1 MVICRLLWLVAAISI
16 VWTSQIAAQQ
26 FDSSV
31 VRTVAPGVVHRR
43 VVVNAGPWHVNVLEI
58 DLRQPGVS
66 IRAVR
71 AHDSFGGRETVS
83 SMVARYKGPGNVV
96 GAVNADFFNIRAT
109 GESENNVVIEGRL
122 WKGVKVTD
130 SPYDTFDT
138 IHSQFGVDWHNHPF
152 IERFEFE
159 GSVTGPDKRTV
170 NLDALNFW
178 PDSNAVVL
186 YTAAF
191 GDSTPGD
198 STRRHPLAVS
208 LRLAGQRGDTI
219 LFRVAGKPRQGWS
232 FPLAGGGV
240 LVAGGKRRSELRL
253 LVSRAGLIKA
263 IPHLAPDRGQLRT
276 VVGGWP
282 RLIVHGRSVAAQA
295 DSLEG
300 TFPRFSSER
309 HPRTAVGFSADS
321 SKLFLITVDGRRKS
335 DSGMSLVELA
345 RLMLDLGVYEGM
357 NFDGGGSTTMVVDG
371 QVVNSPSDKT
381 GERAVGSGLLVVIG
395 APQHALGKAASNSL
409 RRK

>member
-1 MVICRLLWLVAAISI
+1 M
-16 VWTSQIAAQQ
+16 WTSRIAAQQ

-31 VRTVAPGVVHRR
+31 VRIVAPGVVHRR
-43 VVVNAGPWHVNVLEI
+43 VIVNAGPSHVNVLEI

-71 AHDSFGGRETVS
+71 AQDSFTGRETVS
-83 SMVARYKGPGNVV
+83 SMVERYKGPGKVV

-109 GESENNVVIEGRL
+109 GESENNVVIEGRW

-138 IHSQFGVDWHNHPF
+138 IHSQLGVDWHNHPF

-159 GSVTGPDKRTV
+159 GSLTGPDKRTV

-219 LFRVAGKPRQGWS
+219 LFRVAGKSRQGWS
-232 FPLAGGGV
+232 LPLAGGGV

-253 LVSRAGLIKA
+253 LVLRAGLIKA
-263 IPHLAPDRGQLRT
+263 IPHLAPDRGRLRT

-300 TFPRFSSER
+300 TFPRFSSGR

-321 SKLFLITVDGRRKS
+321 SKLFLITVDGRRES

-345 RLMLDLGVYEGM
+345 RLMLDLGVCEGM
-357 NFDGGGSTTMVVDG
+357 NLDGGGSTTMVVDR

-381 GERAVGSGLLVVIG
+381 GERAVGSGLLVVVN
-395 APQHALGKAASNSL
+395 APQPALGKAASNPP